1 MKKEKVMPSNYSV
14 NVLDK
19 NNKPISNVVV
29 EFYLLEP
36 AARDNDKLA
45 IMDQI
50 EEQFAPHL
58 LIYSFTQAKSFE
70 QGLYEGKQAA
80 PVKFDSAGIV
90 DLGCN
95 IHDWMLGYIYVADS
109 HHFAKLTSTAM

>member
-58 LIYSFTQAKSFE
+58 LIYSFTHLLKLNHSSKACMKESRQHLLNLIAQAS
-70 QGLYEGKQAA
+70 
-80 PVKFDSAGIV
+80 
-90 DLGCN
+90 
-95 IHDWMLGYIYVADS
+95 
-109 HHFAKLTSTAM
+109 LT